1 MTDASRQLE
10 GGLFLSAG
18 ELFSM
23 EGIPRWD
30 DIVAMARDAETLG
43 FDSVWMLDH
52 QLIESNTP
60 DWEGIEYG
68 A

>member
-30 DIVAMARDAETLG
+30 DIVAMARDAEALG
-43 FDSVWMLDH
+43 FDSVWMLARPGSCC
-52 QLIESNTP
+52 LLPE
-60 DWEGIEYG
+60 EGGYR
-68 A
+68 